1 MRTLALL
8 DESREE
14 YERRR
19 VLIAQ
24 RVAEGSQLQQQ
35 VEESRKRVAAAREE
49 TAAIRAKAVQTAG
62 SVRALAEAG
71 AGVAREHAAL
81 DAELLRLERALSE
94 GVAALDA
101 QQQASHEEELALAAR
116 LPTERAACADGL
128 RDARAAEGRGRVA
141 LALLEAEAAAEA
153 AEAVKGAA
161 AASG

>member
-49 TAAIRAKAVQTAG
+49 TAAIRAKTVQTAG

-101 QQQASHEEELALAAR
+101 QQQASHEEELAPPRGCRRSAR
-116 LPTERAACADGL
+116 RAPTASATRAPPRPA
-128 RDARAAEGRGRVA
+128 
-141 LALLEAEAAAEA
+141 
-153 AEAVKGAA
+153 GA
-161 AASG
+161 SRSRCSRPRRRRRRRRR

>member
-1 MRTLALL
+1 MLFFRDTSMRTLALL

-35 VEESRKRVAAAREE
+35 VEESRNRVAAA
-49 TAAIRAKAVQTAG
+49 
-62 SVRALAEAG
+62 
-71 AGVAREHAAL
+71 
-81 DAELLRLERALSE
+81 
-94 GVAALDA
+94 
-101 QQQASHEEELALAAR
+101 
-116 LPTERAACADGL
+116 ERAACADGL
-128 RDARAAEGRGRVA
+128 RDSRAAEARGRVA

>member
-49 TAAIRAKAVQTAG
+49 T
-62 SVRALAEAG
+62 
-71 AGVAREHAAL
+71 
-81 DAELLRLERALSE
+81 
-94 GVAALDA
+94 
-101 QQQASHEEELALAAR
+101 ASHEEELALAAR

>member
-49 TAAIRAKAVQTAG
+49 TAAIRAKTVQTAG

-81 DAELLRLERALSE
+81 DAELLRLERALS
-94 GVAALDA
+94 
-101 QQQASHEEELALAAR
+101 
-116 LPTERAACADGL
+116 DGL
-128 RDARAAEGRGRVA
+128 SPEGGRRTRVR
-141 LALLEAEAAAEA
+141 
-153 AEAVKGAA
+153 VSCSRPVVG
-161 AASG
+161 

>member
-35 VEESRKRVAAAREE
+35 VEESRKRV
-49 TAAIRAKAVQTAG
+49 
-62 SVRALAEAG
+62 
-71 AGVAREHAAL
+71 
-81 DAELLRLERALSE
+81 
-94 GVAALDA
+94 
-101 QQQASHEEELALAAR
+101 SHEEELALAAR